1 MEKKTIVLVRHA
13 KSSWADDQLEDFE
26 RPLNERGLKDAP
38 SMGQRLHQKGI
49 APDLILSSP
58 AFRAISTAR
67 RMARELAY
75 DLREIHCNTKIYEAN
90 VSALIEII
98 RSLPDELN
106 TVMLVGHN
114 PGMHELCYYLTLK
127 LPEDFPT
134 CAASIIRLDVNQWKQ
149 VKQGSSIHFEIDYPK
164 NQ

>member
-38 SMGQRLHQKGI
+38 SMGQRLHQKEI
-49 APDLILSSP
+49 APDLIMSSP

-75 DLREIHCNTKIYEAN
+75 DLRGIQCNTKIYEAN

-98 RSLPDELN
+98 RNLPDDLN

-114 PGMHELCYYLTLK
+114 PGIHELCYYLTLK

-134 CAASIIRLDVNQWKQ
+134 CATAVIRLDVDQWKQ
-149 VKQGSSIHFEIDYPK
+149 VKQGSSFHFEIDYPK